1 MVDKNSLD
9 VINPEIMEDVLED
22 LLKIFGKNSDYLTKN
37 ECREVLNIVFEALF
51 DEKLKTKNFNYIF
64 KLISKD
70 TPPTSPPT
78 STSTSKFQED
88 NNNFNT
94 STTGIEDNIKINKE
108 DLEPIVR
115 SFMVCY
121 DVNHITNSSS
131 FNDKVCIKIGKHL
144 LPITYYIKKNG
155 E

>member
-1 MVDKNSLD
+1 MVDKNNLD
-9 VINPEIMEDVLED
+9 IINQETIDDVLD
-22 LLKIFGKNSDYLTKN
+22 DIINIFGNSSEHLTKS
-37 ECREVLNIVFEALF
+37 ECRNVLNIVFEALF

-70 TPPTSPPT
+70 DE
-78 STSTSKFQED
+78 K
-88 NNNFNT
+88 
-94 STTGIEDNIKINKE
+94 KILKK
-108 DLEPIVR
+108 DLEPVIR
-115 SFMVCY
+115 SFIVCF
-121 DVNHITNSSS
+121 DVNYITNSHS

>member
-1 MVDKNSLD
+1 MFFKIKFFYPLVIMGEKNNLD
-9 VINPEIMEDVLED
+9 FVSPETMEDVSED
-22 LLKIFGKNSDYLTKN
+22 LLKIFGSCPEYLTKT
-37 ECREVLNIVFEALF
+37 ECRNVLGIIFEALF

-70 TPPTSPPT
+70 DEKKI
-78 STSTSKFQED
+78 SK
-88 NNNFNT
+88 
-94 STTGIEDNIKINKE
+94 K
-108 DLEPIVR
+108 DLEPVIR
-115 SFMVCY
+115 SFIVCF
-121 DVNHITNSSS
+121 DVNFITNSNS

>member
-70 TPPTSPPT
+70 TP
-78 STSTSKFQED
+78 STLPIGLT
-88 NNNFNT
+88 NT
-94 STTGIEDNIKINKE
+94 SALSSSSSEDNIKINKA

>member
-1 MVDKNSLD
+1 MTDKNSLD

-22 LLKIFGKNSDYLTKN
+22 LLKIFGSNKEYLTKS
-37 ECREVLNIVFEALF
+37 ECREILNIIFEALF

-70 TPPTSPPT
+70 DDHDSD
-78 STSTSKFQED
+78 SAFNKKNLQEK
-88 NNNFNT
+88 
-94 STTGIEDNIKINKE
+94 IIKKS
-108 DLEPIVR
+108 DLEPVIR
-115 SFMVCY
+115 SFIVCF
-121 DVNHITNSSS
+121 DVNYITNSSA

-144 LPITYYIKKNG
+144 LPITYYIKKSN